1 MNFLRLQELAWNSP
15 LTPKFLMSVGLI
27 VGAYTLHRLVR
38 YYVGRRTHDPMVR
51 QGYWD
56 ISRNLTIFVGAAF
69 LLGVWLEEMK
79 TVSLLLTGLMA
90 ATLIASKEV
99 VLGVSGRIA
108 LATSSH
114 FRVGDRILIN
124 GVCGDVVNIG
134 LLYTWLLE
142 VGGEHGENQS
152 TGRVVVFPNLWLTLY
167 QVSNFTHL
175 HEFLWDEIELAFPAS
190 IAIPEAM
197 ELMNAEAEDYL
208 KDEMQRAARALPRL
222 IETYAARLPPVTPIV
237 YCRLERTALGDQY
250 VVLTL
255 RFVTQARRRRVSY
268 SDLTQRLTV
277 ALRAKGIPLT
287 GVPPLPP
294 PALGE
299 EKAG

>member
-15 LTPKFLMSVGLI
+15 LTPKFLMSVGVI

-90 ATLIASKEV
+90 AFLIASKEV

-114 FRVGDRILIN
+114 FRVGDRILVN

-134 LLYTWLLE
+134 
-142 VGGEHGENQS
+142 
-152 TGRVVVFPNLWLTLY
+152 
-167 QVSNFTHL
+167 
-175 HEFLWDEIELAFPAS
+175 
-190 IAIPEAM
+190 
-197 ELMNAEAEDYL
+197 
-208 KDEMQRAARALPRL
+208 
-222 IETYAARLPPVTPIV
+222 
-237 YCRLERTALGDQY
+237 
-250 VVLTL
+250 
-255 RFVTQARRRRVSY
+255 
-268 SDLTQRLTV
+268 
-277 ALRAKGIPLT
+277 
-287 GVPPLPP
+287 
-294 PALGE
+294 
-299 EKAG
+299 